1 MDDSGGS
8 NAGQTYL
15 ILGKSSGWAMDT
27 DLSTADASF
36 IGEDA
41 EDYSGNA
48 VSGAG
53 DVNGDGY
60 DDFII
65 GAYMDDSGGSNAGQ
79 TYLILSKNIPTTLDI
94 TFTVDAR
101 NGTDPASYTCADI
114 DGVDD
119 GCLCGDSEDESP
131 LPSVSMISAL
141 ISIGL
146 IAILRRK

>member
-1 MDDSGGS
+1 MNS
-8 NAGQTYL
+8 TT
-15 ILGKSSGWAMDT
+15 ILRTLAAILFLAFFLPSP
-27 DLSTADASF
+27 AS
-36 IGEDA
+36 A
-41 EDYSGNA
+41 ED
-48 VSGAG
+48 
-53 DVNGDGY
+53 VNV
-60 DDFII
+60 
-65 GAYMDDSGGSNAGQ
+65 
-79 TYLILSKNIPTTLDI
+79 